1 MTSEYCSVFIKL
13 YHSSVFICLCLP
25 LHTLLYYSI
34 LALSLLYY
42 LPFSSISNTSILL
55 LHSPSWPHKFAALR
69 HRSRC
74 LIMNRSELK
83 FTLPLWCTSCLIISD
98 FINVSEWISAT
109 LPVHLLLSARQHLLQ
124 WVLCPLRLL
133 KVKVQPLLPAYRT
146 AWWEDLKTVKWQIG
160 FLKSPDEPQRRI
172 GDRRGRAAMRCTQ
185 AERCAVRHSVLKFF
199 NSINSKVKSIK
210 TF

>member
-13 YHSSVFICLCLP
+13 FHSSVFICLCLP
-25 LHTLLYYSI
+25 LHTLLYYST

-42 LPFSSISNTSILL
+42 LPFPSISNTSILL

-69 HRSRC
+69 RRSRC

-109 LPVHLLLSARQHLLQ
+109 LPVHLRLSARQHLLQ

-146 AWWEDLKTVKWQIG
+146 AWWEDLKTVKWQMKEE
-160 FLKSPDEPQRRI
+160 LRWTSEEDRRI
-172 GDRRGRAAMRCTQ
+172 GQERKSCHEMRTSRTFC
-185 AERCAVRHSVLKFF
+185 CKAVSKFF
-199 NSINSKVKSIK
+199 NSINS
-210 TF
+210 